1 MKRRGWIL
9 IVVGLA
15 ALLVAPLAGGAGGL
29 PELHLRKIVL
39 EPPSAVIRGEVVAVH
54 AWVINTGERPAGEF
68 KAEFFW
74 RRAGGDESWTSFHT
88 VLVPNLAPSQAD
100 ALEIKDDGT
109 PIALDTSPLDLGV
122 YEIRVVADSNNQIPE
137 GDEMNNELATTLTLL
152 PSRTG
157 LADLQPVSIAFDP
170 ASPASGEIVVVS
182 SEIRNSGNRDAG
194 PFRVTFLV
202 DGVEFDGA
210 TLEGLAAGSGIA
222 AQGALDPY
230 ALGLGPGSH
239 AVRVRVDGDA
249 LVEEQDEA
257 NNELNTS
264 LTLQGAELRP
274 LSLQLDRSLVR
285 LDERVVVSARVKN
298 VGRGE
303 ARSVE
308 VAFLIGGVRFALV
321 NLGPLGPGDEATAV
335 GELLPSRPD
344 LAVVAGLHELRVT
357 VDPNGLVPELDE
369 ANNDLGKTI
378 TVFAEVP
385 RLAELHPESLE
396 LNLPSPVE
404 LGKADAVTIC
414 SLVVNT
420 GKALAKGFSVE
431 FSWRAKG
438 TLRWEPVPCRDL
450 AGCGGVDLAP
460 GAEIRA
466 EGTLPLFSALPGI
479 YEVRVAV
486 DPHTGCDQASCA
498 DVGRVAE
505 LDEHNNDLVTTLTLL
520 SPRLP
525 DLSFDPFL
533 PLEIAP
539 APPVKRGQT
548 LRLAANVLNL
558 GDVEAGPFEVE
569 FSYSYA
575 PQAAP
580 QVAPAGIIVQP
591 SASTRFAAVPVLRLG
606 VGKETRVQ
614 ALLETIDLRPGM
626 YVIRAEIDPVAPG
639 ASGTVREK
647 NEVNNL
653 FETQVLIQGPDLTLS
668 GVEVAPPSAVAI
680 GQVIK
685 VRATA
690 LNTGVE
696 AAGRFSVGFSWCRV
710 ASPNGGAPE
719 FQCVGLGAVPFT
731 GIAIGSPVVAEWAFD
746 TSALEPGGYVL
757 RVVADSQGEVAEQ
770 DELNNE
776 IMVPLVVGGV
786 ASGADLAAT
795 SLAVNP
801 DWSTSSARATVKV
814 TNLGTAATGPFAVQ
828 FLYAPVPKSGEGP
841 APTLFHTSQIADLV
855 AGGTTS
861 VQGLLKKTTLASG
874 TYRITVVVDAG
885 GAVREKDETNN
896 AISKVVTLQ

>member
-1 MKRRGWIL
+1 MNRRGWIL
-9 IVVGLA
+9 VVVGLA

-29 PELHLRKIVL
+29 SELHLRKIVL

-88 VLVPNLAPSQAD
+88 VLIPNLAPSQAD
-100 ALEIKDDGT
+100 ALEIKDDGI

-157 LADLQPVSIAFDP
+157 LADLQAVSIAFDP

-182 SEIRNSGNRDAG
+182 SEIRNTGNRDAG

-257 NNELNTS
+257 NNELTAS

-285 LDERVVVSARVKN
+285 LDERVTVSARVKN

-335 GELLPSRPD
+335 GELLPNRPD

-431 FSWRAKG
+431 FVWRAKG
-438 TLRWEPVPCRDL
+438 TLRWEPIPCRDL

-466 EGTLPLFSALPGI
+466 EGTLPLFAALPGI
-479 YEVRVAV
+479 YEVRVVV

-539 APPVKRGQT
+539 TPPVKRGQT

-569 FSYSYA
+569 FSYRYT

-580 QVAPAGIIVQP
+580 QVGPAGIIVQP
-591 SASTRFAAVPVLRLG
+591 SASTRFAAIPALSLG

-614 ALLETIDLRPGM
+614 ALLETIDLRPGT

-639 ASGTVREK
+639 TSGTVRER

-668 GVEVAPPSAVAI
+668 GVEVAPPSAVAVA
-680 GQVIK
+680 QVVK

-710 ASPNGGAPE
+710 ANPTGLAPE

-731 GIAIGSPVVAEWAFD
+731 GIAIGSPVLAEWTFD
-746 TSALEPGGYVL
+746 TSSLEPGEYVL
-757 RVVADSQGEVAEQ
+757 RVVADSQDEVAEQ

-776 IMVPLVVGGV
+776 IMIPLTVGGV
-786 ASGADLAAT
+786 ASGADLAPTGLIVDPEGSRSQA
-795 SLAVNP
+795 SVAV
-801 DWSTSSARATVKV
+801 RV
-814 TNLGTAATGPFAVQ
+814 TNLGTGDAGPFIIQ
-828 FLYAPVPKSGEGP
+828 FLYAPAAKPEGSP
-841 APTLFHTSQIADLV
+841 EAVVFDTVEV
-855 AGGTTS
+855 AGLAAGATTMVRGTLKTS
-861 VQGLLKKTTLASG
+861 LGGRTF
-874 TYRITVVVDAG
+874 RIIARVDAG
-885 GAVREKDETNN
+885 GAIQETDEGNN
-896 AISKVVTLQ
+896 TISEVVTLQ

>member
-9 IVVGLA
+9 VVVGLA

-88 VLVPNLAPSQAD
+88 VLIPNLAPSQAD

-109 PIALDTSPLDLGV
+109 PIALDTSPFDLGV

-157 LADLQPVSIAFDP
+157 LADLQAVSIAFDP

-182 SEIRNSGNRDAG
+182 SEIRNTGNRDAG

-230 ALGLGPGSH
+230 ALGLGSGSH

-257 NNELNTS
+257 NNELTAS

-285 LDERVVVSARVKN
+285 LDERVIVSARVKN

-378 TVFAEVP
+378 TVFAEFP
-385 RLAELHPESLE
+385 KLAELHPESLE

-431 FSWRAKG
+431 FGWRAKG
-438 TLRWEPVPCRDL
+438 TLRWEPIPCRDL
-450 AGCGGVDLAP
+450 TGCSSVDLAP
-460 GAEIRA
+460 GAEVRA

-479 YEVRVAV
+479 YEVRVVV
-486 DPHTGCDQASCA
+486 DPHTGCDQASCG

-505 LDEHNNDLVTTLTLL
+505 VDEQNNDLATTLTLL

-525 DLSFDPFL
+525 DLAFDPFL

-539 APPVKRGQT
+539 TPPVKRGQT
-548 LRLAANVLNL
+548 LRLSANVLNL
-558 GDVEAGPFEVE
+558 GDTEAGPSQVE
-569 FSYSYA
+569 FSYRYA
-575 PQAAP
+575 PQTP
-580 QVAPAGIIVQP
+580 PPVNPAGIVVDP
-591 SASTRFAAVPVLRLG
+591 SPFTRFAAVPLLKLG
-606 VGKETRVQ
+606 VGRDARAQ
-614 ALLETIDLRPGM
+614 ALLETIDLRPGT
-626 YVIRAEIDPVAPG
+626 YVIRAEVDPVLPG
-639 ASGTVREK
+639 ARGSVQEK

-653 FETQVLIQGPDLTLS
+653 FETQVLIQGPDLTLGGLELVPVS
-668 GVEVAPPSAVAI
+668 PVTRGESLKLRTTAI
-680 GQVIK
+680 NV
-685 VRATA
+685 
-690 LNTGVE
+690 GVE
-696 AAGRFSVGFSWCRV
+696 AAGRFSVGFSWCRAV
-710 ASPNGGAPE
+710 NPTGLAPE
-719 FQCVGLGAVPFT
+719 FQCIAMGTVPFT
-731 GIAIGSPVVAEWAFD
+731 GIAIGSPVLAEWAFD
-746 TSALEPGGYVL
+746 TSALEAGEYVV
-757 RVVADSQGEVAEQ
+757 RVIVDSGNDVAEQ

-776 IMVPLVVGGV
+776 IIAPLIVGGV

-795 SLAVNP
+795 SLSVNP
-801 DWSTSSARATVKV
+801 DWSTSGARATVKV
-814 TNLGTAATGPFAVQ
+814 TNLGTEATGPFAVQ

-855 AGGTTS
+855 AGGTTF
-861 VQGLLKKTTLASG
+861 VRGLLKKAALASG

-885 GAVREKDETNN
+885 GAVRERDETNN
-896 AISKVVTLQ
+896 AISKVVTIQ